1 MLRKM
6 GEFQVTQRTKDGMFN
21 ATTLLKQWNET
32 KGMKK
37 DVKDFLVNKNTKE
50 FISELISQNYNR
62 GNSPYLST
70 RGKNGGTWMH
80 PYLFIKFAMW
90 INPKFELQVIKF
102 VHDEL
107 IKYRHEAGDNYLIL
121 GQSLQKLDKQN
132 YKEVATAINYIVF
145 NKKSKDLRQTA
156 TAEQLT
162 ELTDVEK
169 KISFLIDMEQVT
181 KHDQLMRVLRRMY
194 ALKYVTPF

>member
-1 MLRKM
+1 M

-50 FISELISQNYNR
+50 FISELISENYNR

-181 KHDQLMRVLRRMY
+181 KHDQLMRLLRRMY
-194 ALKYVTPF
+194 ALKYITPF

>member
-1 MLRKM
+1 M